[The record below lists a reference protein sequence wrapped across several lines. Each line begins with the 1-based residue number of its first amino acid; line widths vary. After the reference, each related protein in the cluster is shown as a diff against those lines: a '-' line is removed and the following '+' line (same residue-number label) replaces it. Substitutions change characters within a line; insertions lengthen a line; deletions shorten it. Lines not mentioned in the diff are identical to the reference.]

1 MTMHQ
6 TLPQKRCHHRRPR
19 EPRLH
24 PTMGAMVSV
33 ASSEEEAE
41 VAGEA
46 VEEAAAEGQ
55 VELDVASWA

>member
-1 MTMHQ
+1 
-6 TLPQKRCHHRRPR
+6 
-19 EPRLH
+19 
-24 PTMGAMVSV
+24 MGAMVSV

-46 VEEAAAEGQ
+46 AEEAAAEGL